1 MHARLALA
9 AYPADGCGVHA
20 GRYAHHQFA
29 RIRDNAFPPALG
41 AGFGDHLPRALT
53 DRAGHGNLEKA
64 LGVAHLARAV
74 ALPAAF
80 DLAAGRGAAA
90 LAVRTGDV
98 LGQGQGDFI
107 ALGRLG
113 ETDGQVVTQI
123 RSGHGARTARS
134 RGKAEEISENVAEV
148 GENVLG
154 AAEASH
160 AAVALHA
167 RVPKAVIAGAFVRI
181 AQYVVSL
188 GGLLESL
195 LSLGVAGAVVG
206 YFIAAAISEWARDF
220 VLSGGTA
227 GLRTS

>member
-1 MHARLALA
+1 M
-9 AYPADGCGVHA
+9 
-20 GRYAHHQFA
+20 
-29 RIRDNAFPPALG
+29 
-41 AGFGDHLPRALT
+41 
-53 DRAGHGNLEKA
+53 
-64 LGVAHLARAV
+64 
-74 ALPAAF
+74 
-80 DLAAGRGAAA
+80 
-90 LAVRTGDV
+90 

-195 LSLGVAGAVVG
+195 LSLGVAGVVVRMVFHG
-206 YFIAAAISEWARDF
+206 HFPVGTLDF

-227 GLRTS
+227 DTQNFVIVALHHNFQVLLR